1 MVRQPLIFFLL
12 LPLEISPESLPN
24 VTHCLQSLLYSNSTI
39 WMLLRKQYPRRLR
52 SSSSG
57 DSSQDLEERTNQIAK
72 RIEEEM
78 INVVRSWLSEQ
89 QPELLELV
97 NLMKEEKPSDS
108 GEESGFIQDVPVML
122 QNGEKYGLSESVQVN
137 MHCVTQEEKSDVLS
151 EMLIP
156 VPTSQLLRKLRSDL
170 LLHIFYSIFIK
181 MNILVYSNSVYKLAA
196 IFDTLTRM
204 ARIAG
209 IEYYGIPYYTE
220 SLFLHNDILLPTAEY
235 STDTNASFFACV
247 YCSNSAV
254 KKWHCCS
261 NHNI

>member
-1 MVRQPLIFFLL
+1 
-12 LPLEISPESLPN
+12 
-24 VTHCLQSLLYSNSTI
+24 
-39 WMLLRKQYPRRLR
+39 
-52 SSSSG
+52 
-57 DSSQDLEERTNQIAK
+57 
-72 RIEEEM
+72 
-78 INVVRSWLSEQ
+78 
-89 QPELLELV
+89 
-97 NLMKEEKPSDS
+97 
-108 GEESGFIQDVPVML
+108 
-122 QNGEKYGLSESVQVN
+122 
-137 MHCVTQEEKSDVLS
+137 
-151 EMLIP
+151 
-156 VPTSQLLRKLRSDL
+156 
-170 LLHIFYSIFIK
+170 

>member
-1 MVRQPLIFFLL
+1 
-12 LPLEISPESLPN
+12 
-24 VTHCLQSLLYSNSTI
+24 
-39 WMLLRKQYPRRLR
+39 
-52 SSSSG
+52 
-57 DSSQDLEERTNQIAK
+57 
-72 RIEEEM
+72 
-78 INVVRSWLSEQ
+78 
-89 QPELLELV
+89 
-97 NLMKEEKPSDS
+97 
-108 GEESGFIQDVPVML
+108 
-122 QNGEKYGLSESVQVN
+122 